1 MKRNL
6 SILLTLLA
14 LASLV
19 LSACGGTAATA
30 VPTAPPA
37 TSAGAAT
44 STSAPPPTA
53 APAPVTINLWHG
65 LTGAEEQALSTI
77 VSDFQ
82 TANPNITVSLLAVP
96 FDQLQ
101 NKYTTAASTGSGP
114 ELLYG
119 PKDWVGVFAQSNLI
133 VPLDD
138 LASQVGFSNLSQQAL
153 DANKYQGKI
162 WALTEST
169 EAVALWYNTSMITT
183 PPANSDELLT
193 MAQQYGLAL
202 NTLFYYDVG
211 FVFAEGAQ
219 LFDSNFKC
227 ILDQGNGT
235 VDALNFLKTASS
247 TTNVQASTNTA
258 NLDAAFTGGQVGLIF
273 EGPWATG
280 DFVQALGAD
289 KLAIAPPIVM
299 TPGGKPFA
307 PFLGTKNFYLN
318 ANATGDAKTAAMAF
332 MNYITEPE
340 AQTIFATQ
348 AGHIPA
354 NPAVKLSDPILSG
367 FLQQTLS
374 TTYFPNETEMGAV
387 WTPGGDM
394 ITKVLDAQEAPDA
407 AVTEAV
413 GLINTA
419 NNK

>member
-1 MKRNL
+1 
-6 SILLTLLA
+6 
-14 LASLV
+14 V
-19 LSACGGTAATA
+19 
-30 VPTAPPA
+30 
-37 TSAGAAT
+37 
-44 STSAPPPTA
+44 
-53 APAPVTINLWHG
+53 G
-65 LTGAEEQALSTI
+65 L
-77 VSDFQ
+77 
-82 TANPNITVSLLAVP
+82 
-96 FDQLQ
+96 
-101 NKYTTAASTGSGP
+101 
-114 ELLYG
+114 
-119 PKDWVGVFAQSNLI
+119 
-133 VPLDD
+133 
-138 LASQVGFSNLSQQAL
+138 SNLSQQAM

-211 FVFAEGAQ
+211 FMFAEGAQ

-235 VDALNFLKTASS
+235 VDALNFLKTANS
-247 TTNVQASTNTA
+247 TTNVQASTDTA

-280 DFVQALGAD
+280 DFAQALGAD
-289 KLAIAPPIVM
+289 KLAIAPPIAM
-299 TPGGKPFA
+299 MPNGETFA

-332 MNYITEPE
+332 MKYITEPD
-340 AQTIFATQ
+340 AQTLFATQ

-354 NPAVKLSDPILSG
+354 NPNVKLDDPILSG

-413 GLINTA
+413 SLINKA